1 MIVIALASFIRVG
14 FLIDETSD
22 ACYKVLMD
30 NKQPPFQIKNKIID
44 DIAGISEMI
53 GRFSAYDHLSSL

>member
-1 MIVIALASFIRVG
+1 MIVISLASFIRVG

-22 ACYKVLMD
+22 ACYKLLMD
-30 NKQPPFQIKNKIID
+30 NKQPPFQIKKIID